1 MTTLADFLPNNA
13 IPVHTGAPPAEDPS
27 SSTQVNNAGM
37 EVDSDSDSGYDGNS
51 AAESS
56 SDDDDDATKT
66 SEPRNTTNEADD
78 DDDDEDDTKME
89 YDEADDECDR
99 TAPSQEPWPTPREA
113 AKVSKKAAKA
123 ARQQANKPEQA
134 TTATP
139 TPTTEP
145 RSYASAVGGNKRTSR
160 KRDVGF
166 HPHVDVQR
174 TNVKPLLSHLTRVH
188 LVPNTSTLKWDV
200 ATREALDGLPGLA
213 FDIPVARGVTARCML
228 EKAGVLESSFYFD
241 VRAGFRSHAEETVF
255 CDFIYAVEPRLFY
268 ATAVTTAE
276 STGTRGAQFSL
287 YFHGMAKPNFLLV
300 GDKCADELLAFRIW
314 HRIYTMDHEPPDST
328 TQPGGEAH
336 CGHYGQ
342 NLTTYVGNKGLL
354 WRASK
359 LHVAQD
365 HQDDLCRRFQ
375 PVIGTVDQVLD
386 EAIYANEAAAATI
399 KNQAA
404 QMADA
409 LKTKR
414 FDLAELTTLGCIY
427 AAWRNVCLHPI
438 AADAQLKEMARL
450 NRTLYLHFI
459 SQRTLNRL
467 FRATYGQCRPFD
479 VLYKLVVGENYSTTS
494 ITAYFRKV
502 QAAKDAAVLDDP
514 Q

>member
-1 MTTLADFLPNNA
+1 MTALANFLPNNA

-166 HPHVDVQR
+166 HPLSEVD
-174 TNVKPLLSHLTRVH
+174 LA
-188 LVPNTSTLKWDV
+188 TL
-200 ATREALDGLPGLA
+200 
-213 FDIPVARGVTARCML
+213 L
-228 EKAGVLESSFYFD
+228 EKSISGTWTYSAVVDLD
-241 VRAGFRSHAEETVF
+241 PTPRLETVGHLLMHINV
-255 CDFIYAVEPRLFY
+255 DKIRDQPP
-268 ATAVTTAE
+268 
-276 STGTRGAQFSL
+276 
-287 YFHGMAKPNFLLV
+287 PNWKFVLQ
-300 GDKCADELLAFRIW
+300 E
-314 HRIYTMDHEPPDST
+314 
-328 TQPGGEAH
+328 QP
-336 CGHYGQ
+336 
-342 NLTTYVGNKGLL
+342 
-354 WRASK
+354 
-359 LHVAQD
+359 
-365 HQDDLCRRFQ
+365 
-375 PVIGTVDQVLD
+375 
-386 EAIYANEAAAATI
+386 AIET
-399 KNQAA
+399 
-404 QMADA
+404 
-409 LKTKR
+409 
-414 FDLAELTTLGCIY
+414 
-427 AAWRNVCLHPI
+427 
-438 AADAQLKEMARL
+438 
-450 NRTLYLHFI
+450 
-459 SQRTLNRL
+459 
-467 FRATYGQCRPFD
+467 
-479 VLYKLVVGENYSTTS
+479 
-494 ITAYFRKV
+494 
-502 QAAKDAAVLDDP
+502 
-514 Q
+514 